1 MSTSA
6 GQQPGE
12 TGRCGWVCYLAY
24 VLPVSAI
31 RKEQLCIII

>member
-12 TGRCGWVCYLAY
+12 TGQSGWVCYLAY
-24 VLPVSAI
+24 ALPVSTI